1 MFNLPVLTSQVLTW
15 TFQDP
20 AEAWESGTHHKLC
33 VSLTRL
39 HRPALASLTTLS
51 KLLRPVS
58 ILQNLSPTATS
69 AYQLPMLSCQ
79 PTLKG
84 KILCSIFKYIE
95 QRSSLIC
102 LCKGWLSPKFTVIL
116 FLSLIETWKSDAC
129 WVQILSLYLST
140 ISIFGKSL
148 HLPETRSPSM

>member
-1 MFNLPVLTSQVLTW
+1 MNFSRPSWSLGKWNSPQTLCFP
-15 TFQDP
+15 DP
-20 AEAWESGTHHKLC
+20 TPSPCPSFTHYLEQAFK
-33 VSLTRL
+33 
-39 HRPALASLTTLS
+39 ASPGS
-51 KLLRPVS
+51 RS

-116 FLSLIETWKSDAC
+116 FLSLIETWKSDAY

-140 ISIFGKSL
+140 MSFFGKSL